1 LKYICR
7 LPFPQSIAA
16 SYEAHKPLPHHQAG
30 ADAQDAVG
38 VAGAGIPVGIAKT
51 LHAPVKQNKDA
62 LQSVDTLA
70 EFARLL
76 PLDESVQNEL
86 VEKMLSTGLTLTMF
100 SQYDTPEELFLD
112 LVSGAIASLKSG
124 LAAQCTRYLFALK
137 NANCAFTDKK
147 GREI

>member
-1 LKYICR
+1 LKYLCR
-7 LPFPQSIAA
+7 LSDQQSIAA
-16 SYEAHKPLPHHQAG
+16 SYEAHRPPPHHQAG
-30 ADAQDAVG
+30 ADAHGAIG

-51 LHAPVKQNKDA
+51 IHAPVKQSKDA
-62 LQSVDTLA
+62 LKSVDTLA

-86 VEKMLSTGLTLTMF
+86 VDKMLSTGLTLTMF
-100 SQYDTPEELFLD
+100 SQYDTPEELFQD

-137 NANCAFTDKK
+137 NANCDFTDKDGK
-147 GREI
+147 EI